1 MSDRS
6 SFLSV
11 LLGGF
16 ALVVFMVFMTMITA
30 GFFIYII
37 VACAA
42 VVGLGTFHWLWW
54 GAALSAHLEKE
65 RDEERL
71 LERARE
77 QQHADEGR
85 ITNRPAR

>member
-30 GFFIYII
+30 GFFVYII
-37 VACAA
+37 VFCAA
-42 VVGLGTFHWLWW
+42 LAAICTFHWVVW
-54 GAALSAHLEKE
+54 GAMLSEQVEKE

-77 QQHADEGR
+77 EQHADEGR

>member
-16 ALVVFMVFMTMITA
+16 ALVVFTVFMTMITA
-30 GFFIYII
+30 GFFIYIAVFC
-37 VACAA
+37 VALAA
-42 VVGLGTFHWLWW
+42 ICTFHWLVW
-54 GAALSAHLEKE
+54 GAALSEHLEKE

-77 QQHADEGR
+77 EQHADEGR